1 MKILNLSID
10 ITCVLFLSFLISS
23 CEEDHRHDDTCT
35 ICELNDE
42 SLICEYCGSDS
53 CCAYIGT
60 KDCCCY
66 PN

>member
-1 MKILNLSID
+1 MKFFKLSID

-23 CEEDHRHDDTCT
+23 CEEDHHDDTCT
-35 ICELNDE
+35 DCGLHE
-42 SLICEYCGSDS
+42 SLVCEYCGSDS

-66 PN
+66 SN